1 MDLVIDAN
9 ILFAALIKESVTSD
23 ILFRHRLYAPEFI
36 FEEFKE
42 YKEELKQKT
51 QRTDEDFS
59 QLLDLFERKVILI
72 PKEEIDPFIKR
83 AEKISPDQ
91 KDVLYI
97 ALALRL
103 HASLWSNDKKLKE
116 KQNEITVYTTT
127 DLFKQM

>member
-127 DLFKQM
+127 DLFEQM

>member
-9 ILFAALIKESVTSD
+9 ILFAALIKKSVTSD

-36 FEEFKE
+36 FEEFKK

-127 DLFKQM
+127 DLFEQM

>member
-9 ILFAALIKESVTSD
+9 ILFAALIKESITSD
-23 ILFRHRLYAPEFI
+23 ILFKHRLYAPEFI

-103 HASLWSNDKKLKE
+103 HASL
-116 KQNEITVYTTT
+116 
-127 DLFKQM
+127 

>member
-9 ILFAALIKESVTSD
+9 ILFAALIKKSITSD
-23 ILFRHRLYAPEFI
+23 ILFKHRLYAPEFI
-36 FEEFKE
+36 FEEFKK

-59 QLLDLFERKVILI
+59 QLLDLFERKEILI